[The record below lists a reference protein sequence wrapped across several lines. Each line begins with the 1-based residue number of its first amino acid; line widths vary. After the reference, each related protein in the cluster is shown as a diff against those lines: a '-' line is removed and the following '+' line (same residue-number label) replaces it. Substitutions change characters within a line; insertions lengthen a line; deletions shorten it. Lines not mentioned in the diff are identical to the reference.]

1 MSQYIEGRI
10 AEGQYGNVSEYF
22 RDLVRRDQERRQSA
36 MATEYRLT
44 AEAEDDLQ
52 GIADYTFETFGPAQ
66 AEAYGLGLRNCFASL
81 VDNPLLGRDYG
92 FLRPGLRRYERE
104 AIPSITN

>member
-1 MSQYIEGRI
+1 
-10 AEGQYGNVSEYF
+10 
-22 RDLVRRDQERRQSA
+22 
-36 MATEYRLT
+36 MAAEYRLT

-81 VDNPLLGRDYG
+81 IDNPLLGRDYG
-92 FLRPGLRRYERE
+92 FLRPGLRRYEHESHSVYYQLTDTGILILRVLHQRMDP
-104 AIPSITN
+104 ARHL